1 MPKNVEWNDIMFGLR
16 GGDTGKYAVLT
27 VGAMFSIDGE
37 IRKLEEEVWRLR
49 AEDAAWDKH
58 SLVAIINERNELK
71 AEVERLRRELTE
83 ARAGADTLRKIL
95 DRIIQ
100 RRCGTCRWF
109 YRYTTDPCGDVGY
122 CEHPTPVTPTRGY
135 HNDDYEGSLTEEDSC
150 AQWQHRDAE
159 IAAALDCAE

>member
-1 MPKNVEWNDIMFGLR
+1 MPKNVEWNDIMFGPR

-58 SLVAIINERNELK
+58 SLVAIINERNELRT
-71 AEVERLRRELTE
+71 EVEQLRRELTE

-95 DRIIQ
+95 DRIIL
-100 RRCGTCRWF
+100 RRCGTCKWF
-109 YRYTTDPCGDVGY
+109 CRYADDSRVAIGY
-122 CEHPTPVTPTRGY
+122 CQHKTPVTPTREY
-135 HNDDYEGSLTEEDSC
+135 FHDDHPGALVDDTC
-150 AQWQHRDAE
+150 RKWQHRDAE